1 MEITRDVILDLLPLY
16 VAGEVSEDTRKLI
29 EEYLETDEDLK
40 RLAERVDI
48 KGLKEVPMSDQK
60 ELSLEAY
67 EQASKMRFIRT
78 FVLVVAITGSILAL
92 LALGGALAGIFLVP

>member
-16 VAGEVSEDTRKLI
+16 VAGEVSEDTRKLV
-29 EEYLETDEDLK
+29 EAYLETDDDLK
-40 RLAERVDI
+40 RLAERVEI

-78 FVLVVAITGSILAL
+78 LVLVVAITGSILAL
-92 LALGGALAGIFLVP
+92 LALGGALAGMFLVP